1 MSAFEK
7 VDISLNNDIKSLK
20 SSLFK
25 SIVVET
31 HPIVIQL
38 EEFGYDPIYSR
49 RVLYYLHPEDLE
61 EALNYMSV
69 ENGIIQHRFVFNRRV
84 PNNICYIC
92 GEEEKYHLKELNN
105 SNEDYKNNLKINSYQ
120 SEEDQKDNNDIND
133 LNKNTN
139 YINTQEDLIDNSERI
154 SKEVTIKE
162 LTENIDIP
170 EINTKNEEKIT
181 NSVNNEVH
189 NSFCNNDI
197 KESNL
202 NSKQNM
208 NECEICNELFYVN
221 NTNKNEL
228 CGHYFCNNCWY
239 DSFSVKIKENKIPSI
254 KCLKYECNEKLS
266 DEFIIN
272 ILNNDI
278 NLIKKYKRYKLELE
292 IINSPNK
299 KLCPYPNCD
308 SYLEQKDLL
317 SKYIPCK
324 NNHIY
329 CFYCLEK
336 PHGNS
341 PCNESLASSMVEYA
355 KNNFVKKCPQCSI
368 ITEKNNGCN
377 HITCTKCG
385 YQWCWLCN
393 EQYNPF
399 HFQEGKCKGFQFF
412 QPKNNYDIK
421 LLMEGKINMDEL
433 PLSQRQY
440 NIHVN
445 DNNENNNNNF
455 AINQNPII
463 EPIRTYHDE
472 IFNVG
477 LGVENEIFNINHRN
491 KLYYNFKNVS
501 FIIFYIFFGNLYF
514 IINILSGK
522 NYFIKYNIIFIL
534 IFIAFFFQ
542 LIFLNIISLILIIIF
557 SCCKKLDVKLYF
569 KRFILIILHLL
580 MHKLIWTLNLWED
593 KFKSKRIVFF
603 PFVILCTINIFPQIL
618 INAVIIFIRLLR
630 KRNFH
635 DFFDEL
641 ESMLEDLL
649 IIYLFPLI

>member
-7 VDISLNNDIKSLK
+7 VEISINNDIK

-38 EEFGYDPIYSR
+38 EEFGYDRIYSR

-61 EALNYMSV
+61 EALNYMSI
-69 ENGIIQHRFVFNRRV
+69 ENGIIQHRFVFNRKI

-92 GEEEKYHLKELNN
+92 GEEEKNHLKELN
-105 SNEDYKNNLKINSYQ
+105 SINEDFKNNLNINSNQ
-120 SEEDQKDNNDIND
+120 FEEDQKDNNDIND
-133 LNKNTN
+133 LNNNEN
-139 YINTQEDLIDNSERI
+139 YINTEGDLIDNSERI

-162 LTENIDIP
+162 LTEDIDIP
-170 EINTKNEEKIT
+170 EINSKNDEKIT
-181 NSVNNEVH
+181 NSLNNEVH
-189 NSFCNNDI
+189 NSFCINDI
-197 KESNL
+197 NELNL
-202 NSKQNM
+202 NSKRNM
-208 NECEICNELFYVN
+208 KECEICNELFYVN
-221 NTNKNEL
+221 YTNKNQN
-228 CGHYFCNNCWY
+228 CGHSFCKNCWY
-239 DSFSVKIKENKIPSI
+239 DSLSVKIKENKLPSI

-272 ILNNDI
+272 ILNTDF

-292 IINSPNK
+292 IMNSPNK

-308 SYLEQKDLL
+308 SYLEQKDLS

-324 NNHIY
+324 NKHIY

-341 PCNESLASSMVEYA
+341 PCNESLSNSMVEYA
-355 KNNFVKKCPQCSI
+355 KSNFVKKCPQCSI

-399 HFQEGKCKGFQFF
+399 HFQEGKCKGFQYF

-421 LLMEGKINMDEL
+421 LLMEGKINIDEL
-433 PLSQRQY
+433 PQSQRQY
-440 NIHVN
+440 NIN
-445 DNNENNNNNF
+445 FNNENNRDNNNIF
-455 AINQNPII
+455 IEEIPRI
-463 EPIRTYHDE
+463 EPIRPYHDE
-472 IFNVG
+472 IFNIDNRI
-477 LGVENEIFNINHRN
+477 EHHIYNINNRDN
-491 KLYYNFKNVS
+491 LDYNFKNVS

-522 NYFIKYNIIFIL
+522 NFLIKYNIIFVLLYI
-534 IFIAFFFQ
+534 IFFFQ
-542 LIFLNIISLILIIIF
+542 WIFLNIISLLLIIIF
-557 SCCKKLDVKLYF
+557 SCCKKRNIELYF
-569 KRFILIILHLL
+569 KRFILIIIHLL
-580 MHKLIWTLNLWED
+580 MHKLIWTLYLWKK
-593 KFKSKRIVFF
+593 KFKNLKIIFF
-603 PFVILCTINIFPQIL
+603 PCVILWIINLFSQIL
-618 INAVIIFIRLLR
+618 INALMIFIILLR
-630 KRNFH
+630 KRSFS
-635 DFFDEL
+635 DFFDEIK
-641 ESMLEDLL
+641 SMLEDIL
-649 IIYLFPLI
+649 IFALFD